1 MSAVTSAR
9 SVVVAF
15 EVFATSV
22 VVPTSFSTTG
32 FVFSPTVVVEGDP
45 LVLFISSAETS
56 EDVVTLA
63 PTMVAKAAEATAKVT
78 HCFFTL
84 CSL

>member
-1 MSAVTSAR
+1 MTAAR

-22 VVPTSFSTTG
+22 VVPTSFST
-32 FVFSPTVVVEGDP
+32 SPTVVVEGDP
-45 LVLFISSAETS
+45 LVLFISSAEAS
-56 EDVVTLA
+56 EDVATLP